1 MDFPGNARNWGFY
14 RISPLNHCPIFCDY
28 FISYVKQWLKVTGPP
43 LLCLE
48 EGVSTYLSKRTSLM
62 GCRKGQISVYGLVV
76 LAVQKWLLSHTSK
89 IEFDSQ
95 VIRPEW
101 ISLIFQHDCLYN
113 AGNRHLWASFYLH
126 RRVFVRKTFN
136 FHLNMALIKHVTIDM
151 FFPDFS
157 CMLLVMCTLISAI
170 TD

>member
-76 LAVQKWLLSHTSK
+76 LAVQKWLLSHASK

-151 FFPDFS
+151 FFPVFFLHAVS
-157 CMLLVMCTLISAI
+157 NVYFN
-170 TD
+170 